1 MVPSHVQ
8 LLLQGCLQEFQSSQS
23 FEIFCK
29 DGKLTLN
36 ILVLNFICPTWLKST
51 LNEESALIL
60 PTVKMED
67 LDIFLTC
74 LQSSALL
81 KHLLPKLECSISNL
95 SGIFNLDNLLVKEEI
110 QGYIRVTLNKKMSLL
125 T

>member
-1 MVPSHVQ
+1 MVPSHVE

-110 QGYIRVTLNKKMSLL
+110 QGYIRVRLN
-125 T
+125 